1 MRYLPFALVLAS
13 CLAARAQAP
22 VTISGQLAGCPD
34 STTVAVAEPIVGGR
48 LNYFFAEAPNET
60 LVLGGRFRYQLH
72 HAPTGLVLLTGKCA
86 PQVWAFVE
94 PGAQVGFRQ
103 TTTGPAKPTYAFS
116 GTNAAANDLL
126 ANGKLLNNG
135 PPDQARVAEQLGAA
149 TTATAVLAR
158 LQGLLQPSLDQ
169 LAALR
174 RQGRISA
181 GCCAYLQAETE
192 QRLVY
197 WAGGLLLSYATDSVR
212 ARLPLRLNPVA
223 RRQLAAQLFARY
235 NPDLPRYRFTTLGT
249 DRLKATFVGRGLL
262 PGPPPASHLWAGFH
276 QQLVGVDEVV
286 EVFDYAPLAG
296 QEQGVGMTILNAV
309 ALKTISGPDLAAVVA
324 AYRQRFPASP
334 YAPVLARAVAL
345 AATSPAAPAGGP
357 ANTFGYYAAGAKA
370 LVFSPAPGLDTVR
383 TLGGLVR
390 AQRPGRAVF
399 VDFWATWCSPCMA
412 EFSHE
417 PALHK
422 FLTDN
427 AIDIFYISIDKP
439 ALRDKWAT
447 VAAKYR
453 LQGYHYL
460 APPALQTALEATVPH
475 VPYYL
480 LFDKNGR
487 LMQADTYRP
496 SDGEKLYQQV
506 RERLALVH

>member
-1 MRYLPFALVLAS
+1 MRYFPFALALAS

-22 VTISGQLAGCPD
+22 ITISGQLAGCPD

-48 LNYFFAEAPNET
+48 LNYFFAAEPNET
-60 LVLGGRFRYQLH
+60 LVQGGRFRYRLH

-94 PGAQVGFRQ
+94 PGAQVSFTQ
-103 TTTGPAKPTYAFS
+103 TTTGQARPTYAFN

-135 PPDQARVAEQLGAA
+135 PADQERVGNLLGAA
-149 TTATAVLAR
+149 PTAAAVLAR
-158 LQGLLQPSLDQ
+158 LQGLLQPSLDR

-174 RQGRISA
+174 QQGRISA
-181 GCCAYLQAETE
+181 GCHAYLQAETE
-192 QRLVY
+192 QRLVF
-197 WAGGLLLSYATDSVR
+197 WAGGLLLAYATDSVR
-212 ARLPLRLNPVA
+212 ARLPLRLSPA
-223 RRQLAAQLFARY
+223 ERGKLAAQLFARY
-235 NPDLPRYRFTTLGT
+235 NPNLPGYRFTTLGT
-249 DRLKATFVGRGLL
+249 DRLKATFVSRGLL
-262 PGPPPASHLWAGFH
+262 AGSRPANHLWASFH
-276 QQLVGVDEVV
+276 QQLLGVDEVV

-296 QEQGVGMTILNAV
+296 QEQGMGMTILNAV
-309 ALKTISGPDLAAVVA
+309 ALKAISPPDLVAVVA

-334 YAPVLARAVAL
+334 YAPLLARAATQAMAAGPAL
-345 AATSPAAPAGGP
+345 AGQGLA
-357 ANTFGYYAAGAKA
+357 FGHYELGAKA
-370 LVFSPAPGLDTVR
+370 LAFSPAPGLDTVR

-399 VDFWATWCSPCMA
+399 VDFWATWCGPCVA

-422 FLTDN
+422 FLANND
-427 AIDIFYISIDKP
+427 IDILYISVDKP
-439 ALRDKWAT
+439 ALREKWAAM
-447 VAAKYR
+447 AAKYR

-460 APPALQTALEATVPH
+460 APPALQKALETTVPH

-480 LFDKNGR
+480 LFDKSGR
-487 LMQADTYRP
+487 LVQADIYRP

-506 RERLALVH
+506 RERLALTH

>member
-1 MRYLPFALVLAS
+1 MRYLSLALALAS

-22 VTISGQLAGCPD
+22 VTISGQLTGCPD
-34 STTVAVAEPIVGGR
+34 STTVTVAEPIVGGR
-48 LNYFFAEAPNET
+48 LNYFFAAEPNEA
-60 LVLGGRFRYQLH
+60 LVQGGRFRYQLH

-94 PGAQVGFRQ
+94 PGAQVSFTQ
-103 TTTGPAKPTYAFS
+103 KTTGQDKPTYTFS

-135 PPDQARVAEQLGAA
+135 PADQARVGEQLGAA
-149 TTATAVLAR
+149 PTAAAVLAR

-174 RQGRISA
+174 RQSRISA
-181 GCCAYLQAETE
+181 GCQAYLQAETE

-197 WAGGLLLSYATDSVR
+197 WVGSLLLSYATDSVR
-212 ARLPLRLNPVA
+212 SRLHLRLNQVE
-223 RRQLAAQLFARY
+223 RSKLTAQLFARY

-249 DRLKATFVGRGLL
+249 DRLKATLVSRGLL
-262 PGPPPASHLWAGFH
+262 PGPQPTSHLWAGFH

-286 EVFDYAPLAG
+286 EVYDYAPLAG

-309 ALKTISGPDLAAVVA
+309 ALKTIAGPDLVAVVA
-324 AYRQRFPASP
+324 AYRRRFPASP
-334 YAPVLARAVAL
+334 YAPLLARAVAQAT
-345 AATSPAAPAGGP
+345 AAGP
-357 ANTFGYYAAGAKA
+357 APVGQDLAFGHYQLGAKA
-370 LVFSPAPGLDTVR
+370 LTFSPAPGLDTVR

-399 VDFWATWCSPCMA
+399 VDFWATWCSPCVA

-422 FLTDN
+422 FLSDN
-427 AIDIFYISIDKP
+427 NIDVLYISIDKP
-439 ALRDKWAT
+439 ALHDKWAT
-447 VAAKYR
+447 MAAKYR

-460 APPALQTALEATVPH
+460 APLALQKALETTVPH

-480 LFDKNGR
+480 LYDKNGR
-487 LMQADTYRP
+487 LVQADTYHP
-496 SDGEKLYQQV
+496 SDGEKLYRQV
-506 RERLALVH
+506 RERLALGQ